1 VRQNEERMKNY
12 GAHAVR
18 RNINGVVNETTSTT
32 NRQSPISAGPKRLSA
47 VQRRKNANSLSR
59 SNTALMSS
67 NSSHARSC
75 TKLSHVPLS
84 VFFSQD
90 QKTCSTL
97 CCSFQ
102 HLHRVQQ
109 CNEAPPIYHGVLLVS
124 AFFFPSLGFLNLL
137 LLNHIYPNVTS
148 AKIFNDGPADVSWF

>member
-1 VRQNEERMKNY
+1 MKNY
-12 GAHAVR
+12 GAHAFR
-18 RNINGVVNETTSTT
+18 RNINGVVKETTSTT
-32 NRQSPISAGPKRLSA
+32 NRQSSISAGPKRLSA

-59 SNTALMSS
+59 SNTALVMSS

-84 VFFSQD
+84 GFFSQD
-90 QKTCSTL
+90 QETCSTL

>member
-109 CNEAPPIYHGVLLVS
+109 CNEAPFTM
-124 AFFFPSLGFLNLL
+124 AFCSYPPSSSLL
-137 LLNHIYPNVTS
+137 LD
-148 AKIFNDGPADVSWF
+148 F